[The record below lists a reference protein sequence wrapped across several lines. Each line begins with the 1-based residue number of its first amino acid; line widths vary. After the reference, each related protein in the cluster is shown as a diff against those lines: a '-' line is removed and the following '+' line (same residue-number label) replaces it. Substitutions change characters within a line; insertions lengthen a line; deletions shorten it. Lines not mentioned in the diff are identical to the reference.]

1 MLRWSS
7 GLQITRNEAT
17 PYSFGWVGTGASLP
31 SDNAPA
37 FTRHLHAVRESARV
51 QRDLGRFPIAVRGP
65 LIWWETE
72 DATATF
78 LAEQIAAGVRMEAMS
93 QRDPLSREPGLAVR
107 PPLAAWAPDDF
118 ALEPAQ
124 LASQFIEAARDFGT
138 AIRPGTAES
147 IETTGGRATGIRVDG
162 ETSTAD
168 VVVLAN
174 GFGARSLGTSL
185 GIDLP
190 ILESPAVLIRFEAA
204 PGLIR
209 HLLCGSGLELRPTF
223 GGGLSSAADF
233 PDNGEEE
240 LPALARRTA
249 DSVAELLGLTAPP
262 IVLSV
267 TASQRPMPIG
277 GEPLHS
283 FTGGVEGLYALVAH
297 PGVTFAPLLG
307 RLATEDIMN
316 A

>member
-1 MLRWSS
+1 MRRIRTDIDEQKTPKVAVVGGGIMGASAAWHLARAGADVTLVVRASD
-7 GLQITRNEAT
+7 TRNEAT
-17 PYSFGWVGTGASLP
+17 PYSFGWVGTGASLL
-31 SDNAPA
+31 SDNVPA
-37 FTRHLHAVRESARV
+37 FTRHLHAVREFARV
-51 QRDLGRFPIAVRGP
+51 QRELGRFPIAVRGA

-78 LAEQIAAGVRMEAMS
+78 LAEQIAAGVRMEAMF
-93 QRDPLSREPGLAVR
+93 QRDLSSREPGLAVR

-124 LASQFIEAARDFGT
+124 LASRFIEAAT
-138 AIRPGTAES
+138 
-147 IETTGGRATGIRVDG
+147 
-162 ETSTAD
+162 
-168 VVVLAN
+168 
-174 GFGARSLGTSL
+174 
-185 GIDLP
+185 
-190 ILESPAVLIRFEAA
+190 
-204 PGLIR
+204 GLIR
-209 HLLCGSGLELRPTF
+209 HLLYGSGLELRPTF

-240 LPALARRTA
+240 LPAALARRTA